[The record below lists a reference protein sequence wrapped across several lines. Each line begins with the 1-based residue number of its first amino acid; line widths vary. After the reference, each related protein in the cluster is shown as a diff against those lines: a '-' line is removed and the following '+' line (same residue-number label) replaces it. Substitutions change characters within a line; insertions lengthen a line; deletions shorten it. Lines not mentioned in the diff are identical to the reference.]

1 MRRGLG
7 RFLLVVFSLCLI
19 LSTVY
24 IAMISLATKNLATP
38 VRDYR
43 YTSAKESSLSAQ
55 AVRDVLAS
63 LGQTMNPNQLNLLR
77 SKLAGLS
84 QSPTQNDMLGQY
96 IGTLL
101 NFSTKMNEI
110 KTKLADAKSSLAS
123 GNTRQAASDFQ
134 QLTSLR
140 DETESLLQSLVGM
153 LDTVTAQNGINST
166 VQQQKLSEY
175 GILLQ
180 TYSGE
185 IDQLGVSLKEQE
197 GYILTTLTLNASKL
211 MVFINQSLAVG
222 GFLKDQNGTA
232 LSGRTVRITWGIT
245 ETILRQTD
253 LDGRFGGNI
262 SFPIGFSAGLAR
274 VEADFTPVSND
285 TKVYLPSTA
294 TVYVG
299 VAYQPSRIV
308 AEISSTNLR
317 PLDTVSVKGN
327 LSTQNGDPLKS
338 KKITV
343 QIDETNI
350 GNITTGNGGSF
361 SFAFSIPQTLYN
373 GTHDLILAFPASGE
387 VFAPSNATLPFVV
400 EIAGT
405 RGMISTNRNFV
416 FSGTSLALNG
426 SITYA
431 NSSAVTGTN
440 VTVFF
445 DGVPYANVTVGD
457 DGSFHSVIQVP
468 TWTSFGPHSV
478 AAKYE
483 SNRPWV
489 QGSEAVAEVFVYS
502 TPVVILAAVSI
513 SAATSAGVY
522 LSRRSRRRTPLP
534 PVVLP
539 EPVMVQQPPG
549 EDLSPENLITAIK
562 AENLPAARIRKSYM
576 FAQTI
581 INQKIGASSRI
592 GETHWEYYSRVA
604 KAAPQISDTLKHL
617 TELYELSEYT
627 SHPIEP
633 AQSREASEILL
644 ELREEIETV
653 K

>member
-1 MRRGLG
+1 MRRTLG

-19 LSTVY
+19 LSAVY
-24 IAMISLATKNLATP
+24 IATTSLAIRNLGTP

-43 YTSAKESSLSAQ
+43 YTSAKESPLDAQ

-63 LGQTMNPNQLNLLR
+63 LGQTMTPDQLNLLR
-77 SKLAGLS
+77 GKLAGLNR
-84 QSPTQNDMLGQY
+84 SPTQNDTLGQY

-101 NFSTKMNEI
+101 NFSTNMNKI
-110 KTKLADAKSSLAS
+110 QTKLADARSSLGS

-134 QLTSLR
+134 QLISLR
-140 DETESLLQSLVGM
+140 DETKSLLQSLGLL
-153 LDTVTAQNGINST
+153 LDRVTAQNGINST
-166 VQQQKLSEY
+166 AQQQKLSEY
-175 GILLQ
+175 GALLQ
-180 TYSGE
+180 TYSRE

-197 GYILTTLTLNASKL
+197 GYILTTLTLNASKP
-211 MVFINQSLAVG
+211 MVFINQSLALG

-245 ETILRQTD
+245 QAILTQTD
-253 LDGRFGGNI
+253 LSGRFGGDI

-274 VEADFTPVSND
+274 VEADFTPAAND

-294 TVYVG
+294 AVFVG

-308 AEISSTNLR
+308 AEISSANLR
-317 PLDTVSVKGN
+317 PLDTASVEGN

-338 KKITV
+338 KRITV

-350 GNITTGNGGSF
+350 GNITTGGGGSF
-361 SFAFSIPQTLYN
+361 SFAFSVPRALNN
-373 GTHDLILAFPASGE
+373 GTHVLTLAFPAFGE
-387 VFAPSNATLPFVV
+387 VFAPSNASLPFVV
-400 EIAGT
+400 EIVRT
-405 RGMISTNRNFV
+405 RAMISTNRNFV
-416 FSGTSLALNG
+416 FSGTSLAVNG

-431 NSSAVTGTN
+431 NSTAVTGTN
-440 VTVFF
+440 VTIFF
-445 DGVPYANVTVGD
+445 DEAPYANVTVGD
-457 DGSFHSVIQVP
+457 DGSFRAIIQVP
-468 TWTSFGPHSV
+468 TWTSFGAHSV
-478 AAKYE
+478 TAKYV

-489 QGSEAVAEVFVYS
+489 QSSEAVAGVFVYN
-502 TPVVILAAVSI
+502 TPLVILAAVSI

-534 PVVLP
+534 SVVLP
-539 EPVMVQQPPG
+539 EPVVVQQPAR
-549 EDLSPENLITAIK
+549 EDLSPENLISAIK
-562 AENLPAARIRKSYM
+562 AENLPAARIRRSYV

-592 GETHWEYYSRVA
+592 GETHWEYYSRVT
-604 KAAPQISDTLKHL
+604 KAAPQISDTLKRL
-617 TELYELSEYT
+617 TELYELAEYT
-627 SHPIEP
+627 SHSIEP

>member
-77 SKLAGLS
+77 NKLAGLS
-84 QSPTQNDMLGQY
+84 QSPTQNDTLGQY

-175 GILLQ
+175 GALLQ

-197 GYILTTLTLNASKL
+197 GYILTTLTLNASKP
-211 MVFINQSLAVG
+211 MVFINQSLTVG
-222 GFLKDQNGTA
+222 GSLKDQNGTA

-245 ETILRQTD
+245 QTILRQTD
-253 LDGRFGGNI
+253 LNGRFGGDI
-262 SFPIGFSAGLAR
+262 FFPIGFSAGLAR
-274 VEADFTPVSND
+274 VTAEFTPVSND

-294 TVYVG
+294 IIYVG

-308 AEISSTNLR
+308 AEISSANLK
-317 PLDTVSVKGN
+317 PLDTASVEGN
-327 LSTQNGDPLKS
+327 LSTQSGDPLKS
-338 KKITV
+338 KRITV

-361 SFAFSIPQTLYN
+361 SFAFSVPQTLNN
-373 GTHDLILAFPASGE
+373 GTHVLIVAFPASGE
-387 VFAPSNATLPFVV
+387 GFAPSNATLPFVV

-405 RGMISTNRNFV
+405 RSMISTNRNFV

-431 NSSAVTGTN
+431 NSTAVTGTN

-468 TWTSFGPHSV
+468 IWTSFGVHSV

-489 QGSEAVAEVFVYS
+489 QSSEAVAEAFVYT
-502 TPVVILAAVSI
+502 TPLVLMAGVSI

-539 EPVMVQQPPG
+539 EPVVVQQPAR
-549 EDLSPENLITAIK
+549 EDLSPEDLISAIK
-562 AENLPAARIRKSYM
+562 AENLPATRIRKSYM

-592 GETHWEYYSRVA
+592 GETHWEYYSRVT
-604 KAAPQISDTLKHL
+604 KTAPQISDTLKRL
-617 TELYELSEYT
+617 TELYELAEYT
-627 SHPIEP
+627 SHSIEP
-633 AQSREASEILL
+633 VQSREASEILL